1 MLGDLLPRAGHVRN
15 HRPYP
20 KWYDHNHSSTV
31 TPNRIPG
38 MVSAAGS
45 IAAPML
51 VLLGGR
57 DPVVAKRVTDA
68 VNDLP

>member
-1 MLGDLLPRAGHVRN
+1 
-15 HRPYP
+15 
-20 KWYDHNHSSTV
+20 
-31 TPNRIPG
+31 